1 MYTAQDVAFYLL
13 ASAGGGAQDGEHH
26 AVRQAVIHGVREV
39 MQCRDWLWH
48 LKTGSFT
55 TGNVTVAAGAI
66 SSGSL
71 TFSVSLADLAKLKV
85 GRLVQSGSVFEEAT
99 RIVSLSTVTVLSVT
113 SGRVTLDKPAKQ
125 TPPLGAATV
134 TMQTFYD
141 LPANLKDIDSLVTNT
156 VGVLHCYLTP
166 QEWQRLEIN
175 TRGAGEPYYYTI
187 MRSDTD
193 PDRWQIR
200 FVGMPTNDTP
210 VHYTYRYRPQEIRYL
225 GYERACRD
233 GLVTVDPSTTT
244 TVTLTGAEFVNDIEG
259 SVIRFGTSADD
270 PGPAG
275 DTTPFVRER
284 YIQTKNSSTQLTVT
298 EALAARSA
306 VKYCITDVIDASPT
320 MYTAILSAAEMWYAR
335 LVGKPAND
343 VMAMFNRDIRLAME
357 NDQIAPM
364 SGRPNHSPYPTPR
377 TMGWHSAILPDV
389 S

>member
-26 AVRQAVIHGVREV
+26 AIRQAVIHGVREV

-48 LKTGSFT
+48 MKTGTFLASQNT
-55 TGNVTVAAGAI
+55 VTVSQNGIISGIASIGLVGNQSSKVAAG
-66 SSGSL
+66 
-71 TFSVSLADLAKLKV
+71 
-85 GRLVQSGSVFEEAT
+85 RLIYVPGFFPTDT
-99 RIVSLSTVTVLSVT
+99 RIVSVATIGGNTSV
-113 SGRVTLDKPAKQ
+113 VVDKPA
-125 TPPLGAATV
+125 TATKSPTETLTV
-134 TMQTFYD
+134 SVQTFFD
-141 LPANLKDIDSLVTNT
+141 LPKDLKDIDSLVTNT

-187 MRSDTD
+187 MRSDVD

-200 FVGMPTNDTP
+200 FVGMPTNDVP
-210 VHYTYRYRPQEIRYL
+210 VHYTYRYRPKEVRYL
-225 GYERACRD
+225 GYEKACRE
-233 GLVTVDPSTTT
+233 GTVTVAADAK
-244 TVTLTGAEFVNDIEG
+244 TVNLTGGVFVNDIDG

-275 DTTPFVRER
+275 DTAPYVRER
-284 YIQTKNSSTQLTVT
+284 YIEAKATDTQLTVT
-298 EALAARSA
+298 ELLAARTN
-306 VKYCITDVIDASPT
+306 VRYCITDPIDASPS

-343 VMAMFNRDIRLAME
+343 VMAMFNRDLRLAME

-377 TMGWHSAILPDV
+377 TMGWHSAMLPDV